1 MARSIVFAFKG
12 PSIQMK
18 MQGFTGPS
26 CDAALQ
32 ETLKDSKFRPEAG
45 SVVATSDYHLAAPV
59 EESQISQQYLES

>member
-12 PSIQMK
+12 PSIHMK

-32 ETLKDSKFRPEAG
+32 ETLKDSKFRPEPG
-45 SVVATSDYHLAAPV
+45 SVTATSDYHQAAPI
-59 EESQISQQYLES
+59 EETQVNQQYLEN